1 VTCFTGT
8 KVSGERRHKTIGLF
22 LAVQTLAN
30 GFAPTVQQ
38 RAADAVL
45 TGRGRRLASP
55 RKAFCD
61 NPQLLIL
68 TEATP
73 PTGVDH
79 LDTAHPRPAVSSQ
92 NLHPS
97 NCPYAWE

>member
-1 VTCFTGT
+1 MLHRSRGSDLLHRHKSFRHD
-8 KVSGERRHKTIGLF
+8 ERRHKTIGLF

-30 GFAPTVQQ
+30 RFAPTVQQ

-68 TEATP
+68 TKALP
-73 PTGVDH
+73 
-79 LDTAHPRPAVSSQ
+79 
-92 NLHPS
+92 
-97 NCPYAWE
+97 